1 MCEYGE
7 RIPTHIGGKDNLYWS
22 LGKPILVRFTIY
34 IDRDVDLYETVAE
47 SPILYFKC

>member
-22 LGKPILVRFTIY
+22 PG
-34 IDRDVDLYETVAE
+34 
-47 SPILYFKC
+47 